1 MVNMREGGG
10 GGGGERKVSLS
21 ELISKYIDFC
31 VISK

>member
-1 MVNMREGGG
+1 MVNMREGG